1 MKIGTNSIILAVLM
15 VGCFSC
21 DRNDSHQKSAG
32 LYDFVVLDE
41 NNSVG
46 ERTIKLSELV
56 DDYEVVKFENSDSA
70 LFKVRKPVVSENYIA
85 VIQGGMDPVVLFDR
99 KGNYIG
105 NIGNVGS
112 GPGEYMTAYDA
123 LIDEANGRIYITQM
137 VNGQVLEY
145 DLEGKYQGTHQIGSL
160 NKPTLFAN
168 GDESISLVNIAFDD
182 AGVPLTAATFGNA
195 SDSVVRLIY
204 QPLVTSFRDAS
215 GAGVGFNNEV
225 WAFRNTPNN
234 AFMLTFNDTLYTYN
248 SRENVIAPRAVF
260 KELSDK
266 SSDTWYVGLEFP
278 TAIIYQVMGS
288 DSRTMW
294 YDKSS
299 AELSRATI
307 INDFC
312 GNAKESVSNFRD
324 GYYVH
329 IWEPGRLMDRI
340 EERWLP
346 ENEMTAQQRE
356 DLKELFS
363 ELNPDDDNIMFIGK
377 MKNI

>member
-1 MKIGTNSIILAVLM
+1 
-15 VGCFSC
+15 
-21 DRNDSHQKSAG
+21 
-32 LYDFVVLDE
+32 
-41 NNSVG
+41 
-46 ERTIKLSELV
+46 
-56 DDYEVVKFENSDSA
+56 
-70 LFKVRKPVVSENYIA
+70 
-85 VIQGGMDPVVLFDR
+85 
-99 KGNYIG
+99 
-105 NIGNVGS
+105 
-112 GPGEYMTAYDA
+112 
-123 LIDEANGRIYITQM
+123 
-137 VNGQVLEY
+137 
-145 DLEGKYQGTHQIGSL
+145 
-160 NKPTLFAN
+160 
-168 GDESISLVNIAFDD
+168 
-182 AGVPLTAATFGNA
+182 
-195 SDSVVRLIY
+195 
-204 QPLVTSFRDAS
+204 
-215 GAGVGFNNEV
+215 
-225 WAFRNTPNN
+225 
-234 AFMLTFNDTLYTYN
+234 MLTFNDTLYTYN

-346 ENEMTAQQRE
+346 ENEMTDQQRE

-363 ELNPDDDNIMFIGK
+363 ELNPDDNNIMFIGK

>member
-1 MKIGTNSIILAVLM
+1 
-15 VGCFSC
+15 
-21 DRNDSHQKSAG
+21 
-32 LYDFVVLDE
+32 
-41 NNSVG
+41 
-46 ERTIKLSELV
+46 
-56 DDYEVVKFENSDSA
+56 
-70 LFKVRKPVVSENYIA
+70 
-85 VIQGGMDPVVLFDR
+85 
-99 KGNYIG
+99 
-105 NIGNVGS
+105 
-112 GPGEYMTAYDA
+112 
-123 LIDEANGRIYITQM
+123 
-137 VNGQVLEY
+137 
-145 DLEGKYQGTHQIGSL
+145 
-160 NKPTLFAN
+160 
-168 GDESISLVNIAFDD
+168 
-182 AGVPLTAATFGNA
+182 
-195 SDSVVRLIY
+195 
-204 QPLVTSFRDAS
+204 
-215 GAGVGFNNEV
+215 
-225 WAFRNTPNN
+225 
-234 AFMLTFNDTLYTYN
+234 MLTFNDTLYTYN

-363 ELNPDDDNIMFIGK
+363 ELNPMIITSCLSER
-377 MKNI
+377 